1 MTLIED
7 IFSLKHKAN
16 FLSQKNIVTF
26 WNEENFNFQSV
37 LTKKMLGVN
46 YEKRMKFSH
55 ILKEINWCFYYL
67 THEEHPNESDLLT
80 FEKKMYDI
88 IRHHLKYFIM
98 KEITYVARGENIGF
112 DTFKNDF
119 IDYITNKLKAISSS
133 QRFYKSEKGR
143 VLKLSEYVSTRNTI
157 ADKRDILSNEVEKA
171 IIEQTINLYSVY
183 NRVLGDFV
191 NKTNYIIEGSSF
203 KYNLLNQEKN
213 EKNQEC
219 KVVSPTEKGRK
230 SLILMIKTGTI
241 LNANSEK
248 APPQKLNNIFL
259 DFYYRIHSNSV
270 KIDIVREGC
279 GLVLSNESFD
289 ESLSLLNLS
298 LIKLCYNSFLFLL
311 EPILKSMDCI
321 YIEQKNN
328 NSIFCDS
335 TNKKNFLLTS
345 NTELI
350 ESRLA
355 TKSNDLLFELDHS
368 YKFLSYMK
376 DEEMLREHE
385 IKKIARLDFVES
397 IRDSKI
403 NLQNIKNRFK
413 DYKMGM
419 TLDLKK
425 YINEAKLET
434 ERIIKKKTEYRPS
447 FINKFSFLFKKNL
460 EEAIEKIEEKNVNEN
475 FETQILNDR
484 SKLYKLFLKLRIFYG
499 LKHAAM
505 NQKITNEISQKNQ
518 NFISSDVKIYFLSTI
533 FINSSFD

>member
-7 IFSLKHKAN
+7 IFSLTSKVN
-16 FLSQKNIVTF
+16 ILSQKNIVTF
-26 WNEENFNFQSV
+26 WNENNFNFHSD
-37 LTKKMLGVN
+37 LTKKILGIN

-67 THEEHPNESDLLT
+67 THEEHPDVSDLLT
-80 FEKKMYDI
+80 FEKNMYDT
-88 IRHHLKYFIM
+88 IRHHLKFFIM
-98 KEITYVARGENIGF
+98 KEITYVVRGENIGF
-112 DTFKNDF
+112 DTFENDF
-119 IDYITNKLKAISSS
+119 IDYITNKLKTISSS

-143 VLKLSEYVSTRNTI
+143 ILKLSEYVSTKDVI
-157 ADKRDILSNEVEKA
+157 DDKRDILSNEIEKA
-171 IIEQTINLYSVY
+171 VIEQTIHLYSVY
-183 NRVLGDFV
+183 NRVLGEFV
-191 NKTNYIIEGSSF
+191 NKTYYMIEGSSF

-213 EKNQEC
+213 EKTKEIQ
-219 KVVSPTEKGRK
+219 VVSPSERGRK
-230 SLILMIKTGTI
+230 SLILLIKAGTI
-241 LNANSEK
+241 LNSNREK
-248 APPQKLNNIFL
+248 NPPQKINNILL
-259 DFYYRIHSNSV
+259 DFYSRIHSNSV
-270 KIDIVREGC
+270 KIEIFKEGC
-279 GLVLSNESFD
+279 GLVLSNESLN

-311 EPILKSMDCI
+311 EPILKSMDSI

-328 NSIFCDS
+328 HSIFCDS
-335 TNKKNFLLTS
+335 TNQKNFLLTS

-434 ERIIKKKTEYRPS
+434 ERIIKKKTQFRPS
-447 FINKFSFLFKKNL
+447 FINKFSFLFKKNP
-460 EEAIEKIEEKNVNEN
+460 EEAIEKIEENVIET
-475 FETQILNDR
+475 FESQILNDR

-505 NQKITNEISQKNQ
+505 NQKITNEINQKNQ
-518 NFISSDVKIYFLSTI
+518 NFISSDVNIYFLSKLKY
-533 FINSSFD
+533 FFLSSA